1 MVAALEGAGEAGT
14 VEPPAAP
21 PDPVAAL
28 LAAVAD
34 LSGQLNRSGL
44 AKLLTGSPSER
55 VASFRDHPLYGA
67 LYANWG
73 RQELTE
79 EIDRLIAQELLL
91 LQHERLSLSAA
102 GQARLQGKS
111 DPDNLEEKH
120 E

>member
-1 MVAALEGAGEAGT
+1 VVAALGATGEAGA
-14 VEPPAAP
+14 VEPKAEPQSTP
-21 PDPVAAL
+21 LDPVATIL
-28 LAAVAD
+28 SAVD
-34 LSGQLNRSGL
+34 GLPGQLSRSGL

-79 EIDRLIAQELLL
+79 EIDRLITQGLLL

-102 GQARLQGKS
+102 GRAHLQGKS
-111 DPDNLEEKH
+111 GPNKI
-120 E
+120 